1 MEITIMVAQAHPQ
14 ILVPSGCHACVGI
27 DLHKDTMTICVV
39 VRGTG
44 ETTYRKIACKNRD
57 QIAEFFRALPRPHT
71 VAIETV
77 GFYRW
82 LWELLEPIAEKL
94 VLCDATQARA
104 LAGRCLKTDRED
116 AANVAELLLAGRL
129 PMAYAP
135 PQEVQALR
143 DWTRQRNRLS
153 RAHARALHGV
163 KSIMNANNRPGSAR
177 LDSAGLH
184 RYLKACGDL
193 LPERHVKMLWQHQR
207 ELSLLE
213 EEIGASEREITR
225 RLESPTFADAARL
238 LYTAPGVG
246 PVVAATVLAEIGD
259 FHRFPDGKA
268 IGRYAGLAPRLYNSG
283 GKERHGHISK
293 TGPTDLRW
301 VLQQAAWTAIR
312 CDETIK
318 AQWLKMARGGNKK
331 AAAVGIARKLLVILW
346 HMVTTNTEYRIAN
359 TTEEPSQERTAK
371 SSARA
376 RQKGPPHPPSPPHRP
391 SPCEGDATAKAEG
404 ATAIPELR

>member
-1 MEITIMVAQAHPQ
+1 MVTQVSPSRPLV
-14 ILVPSGCHACVGI
+14 LVPPGCHVCVGI
-27 DLHKDTMTICVV
+27 DLHNDTMTICVM

-44 ETTYRKIACKNRD
+44 EVAYRKIACKNRE
-57 QIAEFFRALPRPHT
+57 QIATFFRELPRPHT
-71 VAIETV
+71 VAIEAV

-82 LWELLEPIAEKL
+82 LWELLEPIVQKL

-104 LAGRCLKTDRED
+104 LAGRRLKTDRED
-116 AANVAELLLAGRL
+116 AANVAELLVAERL
-129 PMAYAP
+129 PLAYAP
-135 PQEVQALR
+135 PQKVQALR

-184 RYLKACGDL
+184 RYLSAFQAL

-207 ELSLLE
+207 QLSFLE
-213 EEIGASEREITR
+213 EEIGASEREIAQ
-225 RLESPTFADAARL
+225 RLERAPFVEAARL

-259 FHRFPDGKA
+259 FQRFPDGKA

-283 GKERHGHISK
+283 GKERHGSISK
-293 TGPTDLRW
+293 TGPSDLRW

-312 CDETIK
+312 CDERIQ
-318 AQWLKMARGGNKK
+318 AQWKKMSRGGKKK
-331 AAAVGIARKLLVILW
+331 AAAVGIARKLLVIFW
-346 HMVTTNTEYRIAN
+346 HMVTTNSKYRAADSSD
-359 TTEEPSQERTAK
+359 EAAKEPTGK

-376 RQKGPPHPPSPPHRP
+376 RQKGPPLPTPPSHRP
-391 SPCEGDATAKAEG
+391 SLGEGDAMAKAEG
-404 ATAIPELR
+404 ATAIS